1 LTSSRTPVFLV
12 NSRQALFAAT
22 PFRSSRK
29 GLHVLGAPLLP
40 KLRGQVAEFL
50 RGNSLARLSILCPS
64 TCVGLRYGQPGFN
77 ACEAIS
83 WQNGPDQF
91 SPVRGIP
98 IASQSW
104 VFKPAPPDFPG
115 EASYRLRRPKP
126 PGRWPFPTAS
136 PPRLHQ
142 AGSRILT
149 GFPSPTPFGLRLGAG

>member
-1 LTSSRTPVFLV
+1 MTSSRTPVFLV

-83 WQNGPDQF
+83 WQHGPGQF

-104 VFKPAPPDFPG
+104 VFKPAPRISLERPPTGLDALSHQG
-115 EASYRLRRPKP
+115 AGLSLLRHP
-126 PGRWPFPTAS
+126 PGSTKLAPEY
-136 PPRLHQ
+136 
-142 AGSRILT
+142 
-149 GFPSPTPFGLRLGAG
+149 